1 MKFVHGL
8 AILSWVSPLVPFAV
22 ACGGNAPSGL
32 FSSSGDTASS
42 QAGADAAHAGAPA
55 AGAGAAGA
63 SSSGSSA
70 GEASVGGN
78 MSAAGSGE
86 SGGASAGAAAGGVG
100 VSGHGGAPS
109 GGTAGAVSGAAG
121 ANAGTG
127 GDNGGM
133 TGSAGAGSGGTS
145 AGSGGTSAGGT
156 SGTSA
161 GGTGGTSAGGAG
173 GTSAGGTG
181 GTSAGGGMAGS
192 PGCPASAPQA
202 NNNCFTSTPNSCFYM
217 GVACSCQQSGPGN
230 SRRWACYGSQDKCPE
245 ALPVSTATCKLNNG
259 AQCPYPGGDFC
270 ACTGNGFG
278 PGNEAKW
285 TCQTPPVTCPA
296 LKPPKN
302 QACAA
307 VRACAYDDD
316 QCFCDGN
323 SWACE
328 SNN

>member
-1 MKFVHGL
+1 MKFAHGL
-8 AILSWVSPLVPFAV
+8 TILSWVSPLVPFAV

-55 AGAGAAGA
+55 AGAGTAGA

-86 SGGASAGAAAGGVG
+86 SGGASAGSAAGGVG

-133 TGSAGAGSGGTS
+133 TGSAGAGSGGTN
-145 AGSGGTSAGGT
+145 AGGT
-156 SGTSA
+156 S
-161 GGTGGTSAGGAG
+161 AG

-181 GTSAGGGMAGS
+181 GDATGGGMAGG

-202 NNNCFTSTPNSCFYM
+202 NNNCFTSTPNSCFYV

-245 ALPVSTATCKLNNG
+245 ALPVSTATCKPNNG

-270 ACTGNGFG
+270 ACTGSGFGFG
-278 PGNEAKW
+278 PGNPGPGSGNEAKW
-285 TCQTPPVTCPA
+285 NCQTPPVTCPA
-296 LKPPKN
+296 MKPPKN
-302 QACAA
+302 QACAP